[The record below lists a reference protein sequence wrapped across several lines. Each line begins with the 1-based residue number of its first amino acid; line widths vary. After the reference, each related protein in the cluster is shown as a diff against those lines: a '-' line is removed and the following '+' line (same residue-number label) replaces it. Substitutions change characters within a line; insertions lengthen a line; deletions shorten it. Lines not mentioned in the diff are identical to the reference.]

1 MLYMQ
6 GNSKTLPCL
15 ENHCTHA
22 LHRHKTYNPLPHSL
36 STLHYG
42 TSYHISSVGSSS
54 VAVPTAWRAPHSLHP
69 TLAAPTDVTTTL
81 QGQEEIGLSTHKTHV
96 FSLDLTMIAID
107 PQGDCLHAALESS
120 TPHWC
125 LCSSADTCTK
135 ASGTWT
141 YIIRMYSHLAEWVW
155 NVNIEKCTC
164 LSQKQIPPSDIL
176 SDANM
181 QLRTYIG
188 VDDS

>member
-1 MLYMQ
+1 MQ
-6 GNSKTLPCL
+6 RNSKTLPCI
-15 ENHCTHA
+15 ENYCTHA

-42 TSYHISSVGSSS
+42 TSYHSSVGSSS

-81 QGQEEIGLSTHKTHV
+81 QGQGGIGLSKHKTHV
-96 FSLDLTMIAID
+96 FSLDLTMTAID

-125 LCSSADTCTK
+125 LCSSTDTHVSKRLVPGPNSQYTHFAD
-135 ASGTWT
+135 
-141 YIIRMYSHLAEWVW
+141 WVW
-155 NVNIEKCTC
+155 NMNIEKCTC
-164 LSQKQIPPSDIL
+164 LSQKQIPPSEIL
-176 SDANM
+176 SDANK